1 MQFQQKMLTES
12 QTLLAK
18 PNRALTTDSDLLN
31 LPGSP
36 DPFQK
41 EHFPPLLP
49 TIQVAAVTCLIKKP
63 HKRCF
68 RSHTFPSTESDY
80 SAALQGFAILAFTN
94 QVLSRQVGGLQ
105 DPRFGM
111 IEIVVLYFIFGYLSF
126 QMELSSL
133 SQPGIKD
140 TVLALKICSLSL
152 NYNPFV
158 LGGKNPAIQYCY
170 ILKLY
175 QIDLIT
181 IYTLTIQKCI
191 YRNWRWGT

>member
-36 DPFQK
+36 DPLQK

-49 TIQVAAVTCLIKKP
+49 TIQVAAMTCPNKKP

-68 RSHTFPSTESDY
+68 RFHKFPSTESDY
-80 SAALQGFAILAFTN
+80 SAALWGFAILAFPN

-111 IEIVVLYFIFGYLSF
+111 IEIVVLYFISGYLSF
-126 QMELSSL
+126 QMGLSSL

-140 TVLALKICSLSL
+140 TLLQLKICSLLL
-152 NYNPFV
+152 NPLGF
-158 LGGKNPAIQYCY
+158 GGKKPAIQYCY

-181 IYTLTIQKCI
+181 IYTLTIQKCS
-191 YRNWRWGT
+191 YRNWRQGT